1 MNRPSA
7 PDFGDCSAWC
17 SRHPARLR
25 GDRVLSLLP
34 PQSAAWTPRS
44 PPRRSSP
51 VVAPTTIGG
60 PGEDCEAREKLL
72 ASNHPF
78 PSSRA
83 TAETLRPMIVTN
95 APCDRIGWHDT
106 RRIRLRSQEHHHM
119 IVKTQLNRTIAVET
133 NGITL
138 THCCHPRC
146 SLLLCPQRE
155 WPLALDAPSTR

>member
-17 SRHPARLR
+17 SRHAARLR

-34 PQSAAWTPRS
+34 PQF
-44 PPRRSSP
+44 
-51 VVAPTTIGG
+51 GG
-60 PGEDCEAREKLL
+60 AGEDCEAMEKLL

-155 WPLALDAPSTR
+155 WLLALDAPSTR